1 MKHATLQ
8 IKLLC
13 LTAVL
18 VLCLPLLAACNQSGA
33 DIETT
38 EQTTAAP
45 TTEQPQEQTTAS
57 DTEDTT
63 MAETEPATETEAET
77 ETTERRPL
85 RITQTATIFI
95 AIPPLARRRIFRET
109 ELSTRS
115 ASGCSLLNLGSRRRL
130 FRQHNY
136 FSKAKE
142 IECHLV

>member
-1 MKHATLQ
+1 MKHATLLT
-8 IKLLC
+8 KLLC
-13 LTAVL
+13 FTAAL

-77 ETTERRPL
+77 ET
-85 RITQTATIFI
+85 AS
-95 AIPPLARRRIFRET
+95 ET
-109 ELSTRS
+109 EPETEPAPEPELLTSLSFS
-115 ASGCSLLNLGSRRRL
+115 MLPLDIKLSDYLFQAHQCKAS
-130 FRQHNY
+130 
-136 FSKAKE
+136 
-142 IECHLV
+142 